1 MSSDLKT
8 DLERARRSAPG
19 SDVDFESLLRRR
31 DRQAKVRKTGS
42 LVLSL
47 FVGLAVIAG
56 AFTVARSRPG
66 AGPADGNGVDLPTP
80 KGLAMPVG
88 TYLYRKTAWFG
99 ADGQPMS
106 TTSVWWAADGSG
118 RTSAEPGDDTTFG
131 PGEFPTDTG
140 PLGSLSTDA
149 AVLRDQMIQRMA
161 PDGASP
167 EPADQFT
174 PGPGQPDHVTAG
186 MIRSIG
192 ELLSDPNTTP
202 ELRAALF
209 RVAAGLDGVTL
220 TRAALDPTGRPAIEL
235 EVATETQLHHWWF
248 DPETQQLLATQ
259 DDAGAVLVVEAE
271 GFTGSS
277 SVTRTTTDLI
287 TAPRHDPR

>member
-1 MSSDLKT
+1 MSTDLKT

-19 SDVDFESLLRRR
+19 SDADFESLLRRR
-31 DRQAKVRKTGS
+31 DRQARGRKAS
-42 LVLSL
+42 SMALAL

-56 AFTVARSRPG
+56 AFTVVRSGPG
-66 AGPADGNGVDLPTP
+66 AGAADGNGVDLPAP
-80 KGLAMPVG
+80 QGLAMPAG
-88 TYLYRKTAWFG
+88 SYLYRRTVWFG
-99 ADGQPMS
+99 ADGRQVS
-106 TTSVWWAADGSG
+106 TSSVWWAADGSG
-118 RTSAEPGDDTTFG
+118 RTSDDSGHDTTFG
-131 PGEFPTDTG
+131 LGELPTDTG
-140 PLGSLSTDA
+140 PLGYLSTDA
-149 AVLRDQMIQRMA
+149 AVLRDQMIERMA

-202 ELRAALF
+202 DLRAALF

-220 TRAALDPTGRPAIEL
+220 TRGVLDPTGRPAIEL
-235 EVATETQLHHWWF
+235 QVTTETSVHHWWF
-248 DPETQQLLATQ
+248 DPETQQQLATQ

-277 SVTRTTTDLI
+277 SITRTTTDLI
-287 TAPRHDPR
+287 TAPRHDPQ